1 MKQLLVLGSTGSIGT
16 QTLSVVGALPGE
28 FGVWGLSA
36 HNNVELLLKQA
47 RQYRPKAVALT
58 DSAAAERARGQ
69 LPEGTA
75 LFAGPEGLLRL
86 CDEAAG
92 QAHMA
97 LVAIVGIAGLPA
109 VVRCIQG
116 GMDIALA
123 NKEALVTGG
132 ALVNDL
138 LNKNRQ
144 SLYPVDSE
152 HSAIFQCLQGLAS
165 PQELRR
171 VILTCSGGPFFGYTP
186 EQLAHVTAAQ
196 ALKHPNWAMGAKI
209 TIDSATLMNKGL
221 EVIEARWLFDR
232 GPQDIDVVIHRQ
244 SIVHSMVEL
253 MDHSVLAQMG
263 CPDMRI
269 PIQYALTWPRRLDCE
284 APALDILKVGTLT
297 FLPPDRE
304 AFPCLRLAYEAL
316 RRGGG
321 AAIALNA
328 ANEVAVARFLAGGI
342 GFSDIP
348 RVIEGAMDAAAPLD
362 PFSLEDILAQDAET
376 RARLASANEK
386 GKVSS

>member
-1 MKQLLVLGSTGSIGT
+1 M
-16 QTLSVVGALPGE
+16 
-28 FGVWGLSA
+28 
-36 HNNVELLLKQA
+36 
-47 RQYRPKAVALT
+47 ALT
-58 DSAAAERARGQ
+58 DPAAAERARGQ

-138 LNKNRQ
+138 LNKNRR

-165 PQELRR
+165 PRELRR

-304 AFPCLRLAYEAL
+304 AFPCLGLAYEAL

-348 RVIEGAMDAAAPLD
+348 RVIECAMDAAALLD